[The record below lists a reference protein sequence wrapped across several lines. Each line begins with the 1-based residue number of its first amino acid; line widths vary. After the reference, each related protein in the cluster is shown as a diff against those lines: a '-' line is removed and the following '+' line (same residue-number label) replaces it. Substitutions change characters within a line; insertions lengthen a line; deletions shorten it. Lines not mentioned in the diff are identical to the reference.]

1 LVAKRLEWEL
11 VSNTYHIHLMRG
23 GSIGDSNEPAPTSY
37 NARVVGLKAPW
48 VFLDLGDD
56 GAVSGRM
63 HLAQLGGKQRLVVDE
78 FGLEVTTAEPDHSG
92 NTPVILQLGQ
102 RFACRL
108 RGLDV
113 WSGSLDLA
121 PI

>member
-1 LVAKRLEWEL
+1 
-11 VSNTYHIHLMRG
+11 M
-23 GSIGDSNEPAPTSY
+23 
-37 NARVVGLKAPW
+37 
-48 VFLDLGDD
+48 
-56 GAVSGRM
+56 
-63 HLAQLGGKQRLVVDE
+63 
-78 FGLEVTTAEPDHSG
+78 EVTTAEPDRSG